1 MSKIRDQH
9 MHSEFSFDS
18 KEEIE
23 RYIEVACGNKIITT
37 EHLEFGNPIVEY
49 SDNIPEDTA
58 YRKEI
63 NRLNQKYGQC
73 VLTGIE
79 IGYVARY
86 EEKIPEF
93 LKDKTYDLTLLSI
106 HHDGEHD
113 FIQEWAHTQPVE
125 LLIPHYYQQMIQAL
139 ESGVSANVLAHFEYG
154 VRYIPITT
162 QQFIEEAHYFVDK
175 VLDLIIQKEMA
186 LELNTRSMYQYHKI
200 ELYDYVADCYLKKGG
215 RLFTIGSDA
224 HRVGVYQYRFDD
236 AVHFLKQKNVKEI
249 ALFEKG
255 ELSLQELE

>member
-9 MHSEFSFDS
+9 MHSKFSFDS

-23 RYIEVACGNKIITT
+23 RYIEVACGNKIVTT

-49 SDNIPEDTA
+49 SDNIPEDSA

-93 LKDKTYDLTLLSI
+93 LKDKTYDLTLLSV

-125 LLIPHYYQQMIQAL
+125 LLIPHYYRRWKAMFLQMCWRI
-139 ESGVSANVLAHFEYG
+139 
-154 VRYIPITT
+154 
-162 QQFIEEAHYFVDK
+162 
-175 VLDLIIQKEMA
+175 
-186 LELNTRSMYQYHKI
+186 LNTECDI
-200 ELYDYVADCYLKKGG
+200 
-215 RLFTIGSDA
+215 
-224 HRVGVYQYRFDD
+224 
-236 AVHFLKQKNVKEI
+236 FLLQHN
-249 ALFEKG
+249 
-255 ELSLQELE
+255 SLLRKHIISLTRCLTW